1 MTTIDL
7 SFPITCNDPIP
18 ADHGYFLYGAIS
30 RLIPGIHK
38 SNGIAVHPICGRQIG
53 NRKLLLM
60 PFSCLTVR
68 TADAGIGEL
77 LTLAGKR
84 ILLGESS
91 LRIGTPEVRTL
102 QPAPALRS
110 RLVTIKLKEVGDD
123 PVGLAAEQAAAA
135 MAKAAKVQAAAQ
147 DTVSKAMGGYIY
159 RASGGAARGTDTIPA
174 MLSPGE
180 FVVNARSTRQF
191 FSQLQAINAGVQ
203 PIYRESGGEVTNIS
217 VGDVNISG
225 STTPMSPGDIA
236 RAINR
241 EIRRG
246 KVKLR

>member
-123 PVGLAAEQAAAA
+123 PVGLSE
-135 MAKAAKVQAAAQ
+135 
-147 DTVSKAMGGYIY
+147 D
-159 RASGGAARGTDTIPA
+159 R
-174 MLSPGE
+174 
-180 FVVNARSTRQF
+180 F
-191 FSQLQAINAGVQ
+191 
-203 PIYRESGGEVTNIS
+203 RE
-217 VGDVNISG
+217 
-225 STTPMSPGDIA
+225 A
-236 RAINR
+236 
-241 EIRRG
+241 IRRQLDALG
-246 KVKLR
+246 VSPEAIPTLVKRRTLRIKDKEVVGYEVILEGLTAEESLNIQEVGLGGRRHMGCGVFAPSGNPGGR